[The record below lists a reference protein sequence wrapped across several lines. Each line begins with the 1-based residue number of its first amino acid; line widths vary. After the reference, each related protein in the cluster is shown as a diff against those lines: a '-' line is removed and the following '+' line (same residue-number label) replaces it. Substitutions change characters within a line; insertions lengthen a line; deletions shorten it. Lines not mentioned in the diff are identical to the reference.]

1 MFPGT
6 GFFSRRS
13 ASESRA
19 EERTHH
25 WKQGDQN
32 IKEKSCPMSMKKLPK
47 NLPRVI
53 SLGEAKIFDPFSEN
67 AKMIGQF
74 GQTIVD
80 TGFKKLPKRQKNR
93 PICSHWRIDRDIDI
107 GTRID

>member
-19 EERTHH
+19 EGRTHH

-32 IKEKSCPMSMKKLPK
+32 IKEKSCPMSMKKSPK
-47 NLPRVI
+47 NCQ
-53 SLGEAKIFDPFSEN
+53 G
-67 AKMIGQF
+67 
-74 GQTIVD
+74 
-80 TGFKKLPKRQKNR
+80 
-93 PICSHWRIDRDIDI
+93 
-107 GTRID
+107 